1 MRRLISVLLAV
12 CLLAGGSISARAVD
26 TVTGEVPPETETAT
40 VTAASS
46 LDELQGAVASAEIGD
61 TIALENTIYING
73 ETVSTDKEIT
83 LIRADDFKSG
93 NMVVIYDGGI
103 DGFRFQE
110 SVSAGIVNIRPDQDS
125 EITVKD
131 CTLDG
136 GGVGE
141 GISIT
146 GASNPHQVTISGCE
160 FSDCYHHSVDA
171 RANTN
176 VVVEDCYI
184 HDTYYDLGA
193 SGAVQSSGNL
203 TLTRCTITGNT
214 SWANAGVMCSKGTLV
229 IDDCQIRDN
238 TTLSPESGIAVD
250 IFCLDTIWSVLD
262 EGDTADAGYYEI
274 TIGKKLDLPVKESTD
289 FARLIYLTDEE
300 AKDYFAPPEDA
311 GEDTTLPGDNEG
323 DNENPAPD
331 GDTDIPDNGD
341 EDNGDT
347 PSDGVGDSNDNGN
360 NEDAGEG
367 EDEQQPETTPPSEDG
382 DGVQPP
388 EDEQPL
394 EPTTP
399 PADDDED
406 TSDNDQDGTEWPEK
420 PAEDDSNSGDDY
432 TPSRPHKPTQRPSK
446 PSEDD
451 EKPEEDSPAPSLIC
465 GKAVIDTSRSVV
477 LAGYG
482 DGDLHEDDPLTRAQ
496 LATIIYRLLT
506 EESII
511 QYGAG
516 QAIFDDVSAD
526 AWYYQAVNTIG
537 DAGIVNGVGNGQYD
551 PDGLV
556 TWAQAITV
564 LSRFVEPQEC
574 PLQQIRYDGWAKP
587 YIETAVALGWI
598 DDSETIVPDSVITRQ
613 EVVDLFNFALE
624 QYR

>member
-26 TVTGEVPPETETAT
+26 TVTGEALPETETAT
-40 VTAASS
+40 VTAVSS

-61 TIALENTIYING
+61 TIALEGTIYISG

-83 LIRADDFKSG
+83 LIRAEGFTSG
-93 NMVVIYDGGI
+93 NMIVIYDGVLE
-103 DGFRFQE
+103 GFRFRE
-110 SVSAGIVNIRPDQDS
+110 STATEVINIQPAQDS
-125 EITVKD
+125 KITVNN

-146 GASNPHQVTISGCE
+146 GASNPHQVTISNCE
-160 FSDCYHHSVDA
+160 VLNCYWHSIDA
-171 RANTN
+171 RANSN
-176 VVVEDCYI
+176 VTVEDCYI
-184 HDTYYDLGA
+184 HDTYYEMGA
-193 SGAVQSSGNL
+193 SGAVHSSGNL

-274 TIGKKLDLPVKESTD
+274 TTGKKLDLPVKESTD

-406 TSDNDQDGTEWPEK
+406 TSDNDQDGTDRPEK
-420 PAEDDSNSGDDY
+420 PAEDDSDSGDDY
-432 TPSRPHKPTQRPSK
+432 TLSRPHKPTQRPSE
-446 PSEDD
+446 PAGDD
-451 EKPEEDSPAPSLIC
+451 EKPEAESPAPSLIC
-465 GKAVIDTSRSVV
+465 GEAVIDTSRSVLLV
-477 LAGYG
+477 GYG
-482 DGDLHEDDPLTRAQ
+482 DGDLHEVDPLTRAQ

-506 EESII
+506 KESII

-537 DAGIVNGVGNGQYD
+537 HAGIVNGVSNGQYD
-551 PDGLV
+551 PDGMV

-564 LSRFVEPQEC
+564 ISRFVELQEF

-598 DDSETIVPDSVITRQ
+598 EDDETVVPDSVITRQ
-613 EVVDLFNFALE
+613 EVVDLINAVLE

>member
-1 MRRLISVLLAV
+1 MRRLISVLLVV

-26 TVTGEVPPETETAT
+26 TVTGEVPPESETAT
-40 VTAASS
+40 VKVATNI
-46 LDELQGAVASAEIGD
+46 DELQDAVTTAEMGD
-61 TIALENTIYING
+61 TIALGQTLYING

-83 LIRADDFKSG
+83 LIRAEDFTSG
-93 NMVVIYDGGI
+93 TMLVIYDGGLE
-103 DGFRFQE
+103 GFRFLE
-110 SVSAGIVNIRPDQDS
+110 SSSAGVINIRPAQNS

-146 GASNPHQVTISGCE
+146 GAIHPHQVTISGCE

-171 RANTN
+171 RARSN
-176 VVVEDCYI
+176 VSIEDCYI
-184 HDTYYDLGA
+184 HDNYYDGGA
-193 SGAVQSSGNL
+193 SGAVHSSGNL

-229 IDDCQIRDN
+229 IDDCQIKDN
-238 TTLSPESGIAVD
+238 TIMSPESGVAVD
-250 IFCLDTIWSVLD
+250 IMCLDTVWSIL
-262 EGDTADAGYYEI
+262 GDGNSADAGYFEI
-274 TIGKKLDLPVKESTD
+274 TTGEKLDLPIIEKIDT
-289 FARLIYLTDEE
+289 AKLIYLTDEE
-300 AKDYFAPPEDA
+300 AKDYFAPPEDG
-311 GEDTTLPGDNEG
+311 GEDTTLPGDDEG

-331 GDTDIPDNGD
+331 DNTNIPDDGD
-341 EDNGDT
+341 GDDWDT
-347 PSDGVGDSNDNGN
+347 PSDEVGDSDDNGN
-360 NEDAGEG
+360 NEDAGED
-367 EDEQQPETTPPSEDG
+367 ENEQQPETTPPSEDG

-388 EDEQPL
+388 EDEQPP
-394 EPTTP
+394 EPNTP

-406 TSDNDQDGTEWPEK
+406 TSGNDQGSTERPEK

-446 PSEDD
+446 PSEDN
-451 EKPEEDSPAPSLIC
+451 EKPEEDSPAPSLVC
-465 GKAVIDTSRSVV
+465 GVAVIDTSRSVV
-477 LAGYG
+477 LTGYG

-496 LATIIYRLLT
+496 LATIICRLLT
-506 EESII
+506 DDSII
-511 QYGAG
+511 QCGAG

-537 DAGIVNGVGNGQYD
+537 HAGIVNGVGNGQYD
-551 PDGLV
+551 PEGLV

-564 LSRFVEPQEC
+564 ISRFVEPQEC
-574 PLQQIRYDGWAKP
+574 PLQQIRYDGWAEP

-598 DDSETIVPDSVITRQ
+598 EDDETVVPDSVITRQ
-613 EVVDLFNFALE
+613 EVVDLINFVLE

>member
-1 MRRLISVLLAV
+1 MKRLISVLLAV

-40 VTAASS
+40 VTAVSS
-46 LDELQGAVASAEIGD
+46 LDELQGAVASAESGD
-61 TIALENTIYING
+61 TIALEDTIYING

-83 LIRADDFKSG
+83 LIRAEDFTLG
-93 NMVVIYDGGI
+93 TMLVIYDGGLE
-103 DGFRFQE
+103 GFRFQE
-110 SVSAGIVNIRPDQDS
+110 SVSAGIVNIRPAQDS

-146 GASNPHQVTISGCE
+146 GASNPHQVTISNCE
-160 FSDCYHHSVDA
+160 VLNCYWHSIDA
-171 RANTN
+171 RANSN
-176 VVVEDCYI
+176 VTVEDCYI
-184 HDTYYDLGA
+184 HDTYYEMGA
-193 SGAVQSSGNL
+193 SGAVHSSGDL

-274 TIGKKLDLPVKESTD
+274 TTGKKLDLPVKESTD

-311 GEDTTLPGDNEG
+311 GEDTTFPGDNEG

-331 GDTDIPDNGD
+331 GDTDIPDDGD
-341 EDNGDT
+341 GDNGDT
-347 PSDGVGDSNDNGN
+347 PSDEVGDSNDNGDH
-360 NEDAGEG
+360 EDVGG
-367 EDEQQPETTPPSEDG
+367 DEDELEPDITPPAEDE

-388 EDEQPL
+388 EDEQPP
-394 EPTTP
+394 EPTTL

-406 TSDNDQDGTEWPEK
+406 TSDSDQGGTERPEK
-420 PAEDDSNSGDDY
+420 PVEDDSDSGDDY
-432 TPSRPHKPTQRPSK
+432 TPSRPHKPTQRPSE
-446 PSEDD
+446 PPEDD
-451 EKPEEDSPAPSLIC
+451 EKSEMESPAPSLVC
-465 GKAVIDTSRSVV
+465 GEAVIDTSRSVV
-477 LAGYG
+477 LTGYG

-496 LATIIYRLLT
+496 LATIICRLLT

-574 PLQQIRYDGWAKP
+574 PLQQIRYVGWAKP

-598 DDSETIVPDSVITRQ
+598 EDDETVMPDSVIARQ
-613 EVVDLFNFALE
+613 EVVDLINAVLE
-624 QYR
+624 KYR